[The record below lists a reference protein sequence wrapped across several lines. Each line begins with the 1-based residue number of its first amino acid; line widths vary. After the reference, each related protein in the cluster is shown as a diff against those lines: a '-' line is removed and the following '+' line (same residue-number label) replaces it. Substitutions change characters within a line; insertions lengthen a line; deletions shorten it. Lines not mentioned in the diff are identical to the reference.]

1 MELVI
6 ILFLAFCVVVLI
18 NKLNKARFLYDRAV
32 VQTAMIVDDYNFIV
46 DNRIFAIVK
55 NNAGEIYFFCFVPKT
70 YKGFEFQLCKLEN
83 DQIQIIERSDYFSD
97 PLYSAWLATF
107 DKERAVK
114 FYTRMQTANAAKALR
129 EKHKQSIDKA
139 KKMFGVES

>member
-1 MELVI
+1 MLELLGIIIALLVYLVI
-6 ILFLAFCVVVLI
+6 LQ
-18 NKLNKARFLYDRAV
+18 KRFSSISYKYDRAV
-32 VQTAMIVDDYNFIV
+32 AQTAMVINDYNFVV

-83 DQIQIIERSDYFSD
+83 NQIQVIERSDYFSD

-107 DKERAVK
+107 DKERAKK
-114 FYTRMQTANAAKALR
+114 FYIRMATYKDVDGLKKRRKEAIQKAQR
-129 EKHKQSIDKA
+129 
-139 KKMFGVES
+139 MFQ